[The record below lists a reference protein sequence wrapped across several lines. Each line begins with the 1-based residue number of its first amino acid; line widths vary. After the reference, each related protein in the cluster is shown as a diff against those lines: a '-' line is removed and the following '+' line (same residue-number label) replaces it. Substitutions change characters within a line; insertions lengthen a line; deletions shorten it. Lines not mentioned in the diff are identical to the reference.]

1 MKTGRQISEIIGFG
15 VSLGLGIAALFFAF
29 LRMTGFSP
37 DSTSMMLAMIIT
49 AFLVLLIGHIP
60 MRKGM
65 RSTILAIMLFISL
78 ICIGLYVWRVV
89 TYSSGM
95 INPIV
100 KEICLL
106 YLAAAAGAL
115 YVIWKERRGHEK

>member
-37 DSTSMMLAMIIT
+37 DSTSMMLAMIII

-65 RSTILAIMLFISL
+65 RSTILAVMLFTSL

-115 YVIWKERRGHEK
+115 YVIWKERRGQGK